1 MSNKNAITRL
11 LKDLALAVDKLPVLY
26 LSKQKG
32 AGPEDA
38 NHVLRD
44 IAESLKLGQTAEE
57 RASFFALLQKAAMA
71 GYPLAQLECAKHIAQ
86 SAPDKSNLAR
96 AFYTMLR
103 NNSRT
108 PAYMINAIPAGMTIH
123 SQTLRTRSNLKN
135 ETALTHGFRN
145 STREIWWQAAKLDE
159 ITGIRNPDD
168 FIRGDGLPAVLP
180 YVPELLL
187 ATYNIPATNC
197 VEDQYIKDIYGSV
210 KNKED
215 FYKTVAHYRLPRLS
229 WADRIKVPV
238 AGALSKLGLS
248 KDFVS
253 EGHKMCATADVIVML
268 LSRELYVDQGTKFSS
283 LKALARQTL
292 EQMGRNGFP
301 AAQLALASYLRNHG
315 LQRGDLKDVEE
326 SIKWAKMAAENTYTT
341 SNEKAFLK
349 KTGLMKNLT
358 QEQVQSLVKI
368 HEKELQRQ
376 KEAEATAKQQQL
388 SDARVA
394 QAQQTG
400 PRIAVRASG
409 AKQPQTHAR

>member
-11 LKDLALAVDKLPVLY
+11 LKDLALKVDELPILY

-32 AGPEDA
+32 GVPEDA
-38 NHVLRD
+38 NHLLRD
-44 IAESLKLGQTAEE
+44 IAESLKLSQTAEE
-57 RASFFALLQKAAMA
+57 RMAFFALLQKAAMA

-86 SAPDKSNLAR
+86 IAPDKSNLAR
-96 AFYTMLR
+96 VFYTMLR
-103 NNSRT
+103 NNPRT

-238 AGALSKLGLS
+238 AGALGKLGLS

-268 LSRELYVDQGTKFSS
+268 LSRELYVDHGTKFSS

-292 EQMGRNGFP
+292 EKMGNNGFP
-301 AAQLALASYLRNHG
+301 AAQLALAMYLRHHG
-315 LQRGDLKDVEE
+315 LQRGDLKEVEE
-326 SIKWAKMAAENTYTT
+326 SIKWAKLAAKNAYTT
-341 SNEKAFLK
+341 PNEKAFLK
-349 KTGLMKNLT
+349 ATGLTKNLT
-358 QEQVQSLVKI
+358 REQIQDLVKI
-368 HEKELQRQ
+368 REKELQRQ
-376 KEAEATAKQQQL
+376 KEMEAA
-388 SDARVA
+388 
-394 QAQQTG
+394 
-400 PRIAVRASG
+400 
-409 AKQPQTHAR
+409 AKQPQPSALKATQAQPTGPRVTVRASVAQQIPTNHR